1 MICKLLI
8 KPLNIDHE
16 KDSRQLLYFCYQVPV
31 IAMIII
37 IVIKIIINVVAIK
50 VVVIMINIIVTV
62 VIIDNIHYI
71 WCRESI
77 FNNYYVIVIWIVF

>member
-37 IVIKIIINVVAIK
+37 IVIKIIINVVAIIRLLLLWLILLLLLLLLIIFITFGAERAYLII
-50 VVVIMINIIVTV
+50 IML
-62 VIIDNIHYI
+62 
-71 WCRESI
+71 
-77 FNNYYVIVIWIVF
+77 

>member
-16 KDSRQLLYFCYQVPV
+16 KDSCQLLYFCYQVPV

-37 IVIKIIINVVAIK
+37 AIKIIINVVAIK
-50 VVVIMINIIVTV
+50 VVVMINIIVTV
-62 VIIDNIHYI
+62 VIIDINVL
-71 WCRESI
+71 SI
-77 FNNYYVIVIWIVF
+77 